1 MFLFQNV
8 PVDVRSIEIVQL
20 DALATVLRGSPV
32 ARLYTLPAGTYTT
45 GVSDVS
51 EGT

>member
-32 ARLYTLPAGTYTT
+32 ARVYTLLARTAAGRW
-45 GVSDVS
+45 DLHHRRL
-51 EGT
+51 